1 MNRRKEIQDRL
12 KEIEELWLQLTQA
25 IYFLNEEEEN
35 LLEEIKQ
42 YPVPII
48 EFRKGE

>member
-1 MNRRKEIQDRL
+1 MDRRKQIQDRL
-12 KEIEELWLQLTQA
+12 KEIEELRLNFTKE

-48 EFRKGE
+48 EFRKEK